1 MARHRK
7 TPAHRH
13 QAPGHRRQPVGTQT
27 RPRAFSTAMRR
38 VVVTP
43 TFAAGLGVVIA
54 AVLAYPMT
62 RTVISYGARPPA
74 GTAPCVGSDCGT
86 GTQDGGGT
94 PAARPGRRLASPAPA
109 AKHPQPSVP
118 PATGGGASASG
129 QQPVMHFQTL
139 HRWPGGF
146 VGQITITGSGVQ
158 ASAHWQ
164 LRISYGSARIIGV
177 RGRPPDAPSTAG
189 PARSAKRPSSPGR
202 IAHRPGAAGPAA
214 RGRGISRAGE
224 SRAAVASAGNLPGLD
239 AGRAHA
245 QPLARSVHLGVHDL
259 DVGVEATRGAA
270 VRERDPVAET
280 RPLAADVAD
289 SSHGIAPLV

>member
-1 MARHRK
+1 MPTQARAR
-7 TPAHRH
+7 
-13 QAPGHRRQPVGTQT
+13 V
-27 RPRAFSTAMRR
+27 FSTAMRR

-62 RTVISYGARPPA
+62 RTVISYGGRPPV
-74 GTAPCVGSDCGT
+74 GVAPCVGSGCGT

-94 PAARPGRRLASPAPA
+94 PAARPGKRLASPAPA

-146 VGQITITGSGVQ
+146 VGQITITGPGVQ
-158 ASAHWQ
+158 ASARWQ

-177 RGRPPDAPSTAG
+177 WGGTWAPRGDHSVLVTPDSGNGQAG
-189 PARSAKRPSSPGR
+189 GGGGGVQVVLAVSGSPGPPTGC
-202 IAHRPGAAGPAA
+202 AF
-214 RGRGISRAGE
+214 
-224 SRAAVASAGNLPGLD
+224 D
-239 AGRAHA
+239 GRACRTGQSSQA
-245 QPLARSVHLGVHDL
+245 GQFPG
-259 DVGVEATRGAA
+259 
-270 VRERDPVAET
+270 P
-280 RPLAADVAD
+280 D
-289 SSHGIAPLV
+289 SSQSGSTGPRSPGPGDQPSR